1 MKRTLIVILALTVV
15 VLMSLVETSAA
26 APNKMK
32 ANIGFSFYVDNSL
45 LPAGEYWVELMDI
58 GHGTLSGSAPAIRAV
73 DGSQFHFLPAR
84 AQESYK
90 NDPSCYLIF
99 HHVGDSY
106 FLRQVHQ
113 STADVWLP
121 KSRKQKE
128 IVLSFPK
135 GSREAAGTVLTVS
148 ADARN

>member
-1 MKRTLIVILALTVV
+1 
-15 VLMSLVETSAA
+15 
-26 APNKMK
+26 
-32 ANIGFSFYVDNSL
+32 
-45 LPAGEYWVELMDI
+45 MDPHSI
-58 GHGTLSGSAPAIRAV
+58 SCRPEPRRVS
-73 DGSQFHFLPAR
+73 
-84 AQESYK
+84 K

-135 GSREAAGTVLTVS
+135 VPGRPLE
-148 ADARN
+148 RC